1 MAPSLRA
8 PLDTT
13 LDDLLCTSS
22 RLVAD
27 LCEPVERLGL
37 SREEHLVLLLLW
49 DTDGMP
55 VPLLVERLCLPP
67 VLAEQTL
74 ESLQRKALI
83 ERERHPES
91 PDVWLTRAGR
101 EARDRAG
108 KGEMCTRLRLFER
121 DIAEL
126 RDKLQRALDLIGEEM
141 AGFGLEEGEA

>member
-27 LCEPVERLGL
+27 LCEP
-37 SREEHLVLLLLW
+37 
-49 DTDGMP
+49 
-55 VPLLVERLCLPP
+55 VERLCLPP